1 MREFKDYKF
10 AVIRGKTAF
19 FVRSV
24 GHFRVLPDNREGI
37 KTADFGEI
45 FWCLEGKGLF
55 SLNGRRHT
63 LLPGQVWYYPPG
75 ARHDY
80 IPGDPL
86 FHYRWLS
93 LEGPGTKTLFDGL
106 HILPGL
112 NAAGVCPEELFA
124 RIELEIE
131 SADNAARMR
140 VLAAA
145 FEILT
150 RIASPAPKPEPE
162 GSTAE
167 RIKAVI
173 ERNFTNPELNVDR
186 IAELLGLHRVTL
198 SRAFSACYGH
208 SVIEHLIACRV
219 NHALHLLK
227 DPHRSIEETARASG
241 FSSPEYFART
251 IRRITGS
258 SPAKLRGK

>member
-131 SADNAARMR
+131 SADNAA
-140 VLAAA
+140 
-145 FEILT
+145 
-150 RIASPAPKPEPE
+150 SPC
-162 GSTAE
+162 GG
-167 RIKAVI
+167 V
-173 ERNFTNPELNVDR
+173 
-186 IAELLGLHRVTL
+186 
-198 SRAFSACYGH
+198 
-208 SVIEHLIACRV
+208 
-219 NHALHLLK
+219 
-227 DPHRSIEETARASG
+227 
-241 FSSPEYFART
+241 
-251 IRRITGS
+251 
-258 SPAKLRGK
+258 

>member
-45 FWCLEGKGLF
+45 FWCLEGKGIF
-55 SLNGRRHT
+55 TLNGRRHT

-75 ARHDY
+75 ERHDY

-150 RIASPAPKPEPE
+150 RIASPAPKPE
-162 GSTAE
+162 GSTA
-167 RIKAVI
+167 
-173 ERNFTNPELNVDR
+173 
-186 IAELLGLHRVTL
+186 
-198 SRAFSACYGH
+198 
-208 SVIEHLIACRV
+208 
-219 NHALHLLK
+219 LK